1 MADSRA
7 LFYMLLP
14 TQLSLQRQ
22 GNRAGKKL
30 RPTRIRVHI
39 NMEEPYLW
47 MYSFPMKKGILDD
60 DYYFYEDGT
69 IIHLYDRTQSKLNIE
84 EKVSPLSIS
93 IEKREIMIE
102 ACPTPIKGIIKKM
115 LQL

>member
-1 MADSRA
+1 
-7 LFYMLLP
+7 MLPP

-22 GNRAGKKL
+22 GNRVGKKL

-39 NMEEPYLW
+39 IMEEPYLW
-47 MYSFPMKKGILDD
+47 MYSFPMRKGIFDD

-69 IIHLYDRTQSKLNIE
+69 IIHFYDRTQSKLNIE

-93 IEKREIMIE
+93 IEKREIMLE